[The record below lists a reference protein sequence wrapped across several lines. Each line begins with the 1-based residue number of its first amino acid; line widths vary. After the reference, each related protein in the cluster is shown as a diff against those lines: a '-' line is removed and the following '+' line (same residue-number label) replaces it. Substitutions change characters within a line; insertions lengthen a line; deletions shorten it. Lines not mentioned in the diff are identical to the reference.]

1 MANND
6 GKKLTRRE
14 MREAAFL
21 LLYQLELAGAG
32 VEDLAETMA
41 ECVEAFGLEANSASV
56 KLASGVLENKDAID
70 ALITKYSPTRKIGRM
85 AKINLV
91 IMRIALYEMDYADET
106 PDKVAVN
113 EAIELSKKYALD
125 ADSKLISGLL
135 GSYFREKNVGH
146 DALGVPQAVG
156 ADDPVRPNNQDE

>member
-1 MANND
+1 
-6 GKKLTRRE
+6 
-14 MREAAFL
+14 
-21 LLYQLELAGAG
+21 
-32 VEDLAETMA
+32 
-41 ECVEAFGLEANSASV
+41 LEANSASV
-56 KLASGVLENKDAID
+56 KLASGVLENKDEID

-135 GSYFREKNVGH
+135 GSYFREKNEH
-146 DALGVPQAVG
+146 
-156 ADDPVRPNNQDE
+156 E